1 MLATKKWPI
10 RLMRF
15 LSVVNKRRKDANN
28 VGSKKHDPLR
38 DLEND
43 LENDFKHDFENNGEH
58 DPDLA
63 PPPSARSFGSGYAV
77 GLNLLSSVLVGV
89 AIGLGLDKW
98 LGTAPLFIL
107 IFMFLGMAA
116 GLRSIWFYMQRLDTH
131 DKK

>member
-1 MLATKKWPI
+1 MAKK
-10 RLMRF
+10 
-15 LSVVNKRRKDANN
+15 N
-28 VGSKKHDPLR
+28 GHDPQHDFQHDR
-38 DLEND
+38 EHDLEHGGKN
-43 LENDFKHDFENNGEH
+43 

-63 PPPSARSFGSGYAV
+63 PPPSARSLGSGYAV

-98 LGTAPLFIL
+98 LGTAPLFI
-107 IFMFLGMAA
+107 IVFMFLGMAA